1 LVVIA
6 AAVCAPRAG
15 AQAPP
20 SFETRAELVT
30 VDVVVLGPDGKPVPG
45 LARDDFVV
53 KEDGRPQTIA
63 AFEAVEALVPEGTGL
78 VTAASSPSRP
88 HVATN
93 LAAPATQRTF
103 AIVFDDLHVG
113 DLNIENAKKAI
124 AAFVTQQTVPGDRVL
139 LATVSD
145 GHFWATAHAR
155 DDAAWREAL
164 ARVGSHRRLRGRP
177 ECEPTYYEAMQIN
190 LLNNSY
196 VAALVGRRI
205 MALCVPPTM
214 RPSPEQLASGALPRE
229 AVAQSMVASPT
240 GAEAYARH
248 REQLAG
254 TLRVLREI
262 VTRLGEARGRKAL
275 ILITEGFPSDTS
287 LDVFR
292 EVRERAARANVVVN
306 FLDARGLAAGP
317 EFMSA
322 SGSTG
327 MIPGG
332 DIGPTVA
339 MWKLE
344 DGGAKALA
352 EETGGRV
359 LQTNDLVSALKTVA
373 EEARVTYLLGYEPT
387 NEKRD
392 GRYRKLKVEVRRP
405 GLRVRARA
413 GYFASKGGEQPTPQP
428 RPVERAMSELFDSEA
443 IPLRLAAYVM
453 GPAAPPTPG
462 AEVLIVG
469 ELRIDALAAQG
480 ERAGRLA
487 RPRLTLVTSARGGE
501 GREQEWPLEVAT
513 PSGAGRSP
521 TDLWLPFV
529 TRIGR
534 LPGDYRA
541 RLVAQSGDLVG
552 SVTLDFVVPP
562 LTAERLST
570 PILSDQLVANA
581 SDRRL
586 VPIAHRSFSDR
597 VTLHC
602 WIELVGAG
610 ADPATGQPRAS
621 AVFVARAL
629 DGREWASGA
638 PTAMK
643 ADGGRLTRL
652 LDVPLA
658 DAPPGEHELVLR
670 VKDEVSG
677 ATFEA
682 REPFRVE
689 GRQATAE

>member
-1 LVVIA
+1 MVPAVLLLLA
-6 AAVCAPRAG
+6 ARAS
-15 AQAPP
+15 AQTPP
-20 SFETRAELVT
+20 SFAAQAELVT
-30 VDVVVLGPDGKPVPG
+30 VDVVVLGSDGKPVAG
-45 LARDDFVV
+45 LTRDDFVV
-53 KEDGRPQTIA
+53 KEDGRPQTVK
-63 AFEAVEALVPEGTGL
+63 AFEAIEALVPDGGGP
-78 VTAASSPSRP
+78 VTVASSPSRA

-124 AAFVTQQTVPGDRVL
+124 DAFVAQQTVPGDRVL

-164 ARVGSHRRLRGRP
+164 ARVRSHRRLRGRP

-196 VAALVGRRI
+196 VEALVQRRI

-214 RPSPEQLASGALPRE
+214 RPSPEQLANGALPRE
-229 AVAQSMVASPT
+229 AVPQGMVASPT
-240 GAEAYARH
+240 AAEAYARH
-248 REQLAG
+248 RAQLAG

-292 EVRERAARANVVVN
+292 EVRERAAQANVVVN

-322 SGSTG
+322 SGPTG

-359 LQTNDLVSALKTVA
+359 LQTNDLVSALTTVA

-387 NEKRD
+387 NARRD

-413 GYFASKGGEQPTPQP
+413 GYFAATPKDAQPSKS
-428 RPVERAMSELFDSEA
+428 RSEPPALTGLFDSDT
-443 IPLRLAAYVM
+443 IPLRLAVAVL
-453 GPAAPPTPG
+453 GPLTPPKQG
-462 AEVLIVG
+462 AEVLVVG
-469 ELRIDALAAQG
+469 ELRSDALEEIA
-480 ERAGRLA
+480 EPGRVV
-487 RPRLTLVTSARGGE
+487 RPRIRLFTSPWTGTGQ
-501 GREQEWPLEVAT
+501 EQEWAVDVAR
-513 PSGAGRSP
+513 PGPGSDPWVS
-521 TDLWLPFV
+521 FV
-529 TRIGR
+529 TRLER
-534 LPGDYRA
+534 APGEYRA
-541 RLVAQSGDLVG
+541 KLLVESGRAVG
-552 SVTLDFVVPP
+552 SVSTDFVVPP
-562 LTAERLST
+562 RDGARLST
-570 PILSDQLVANA
+570 PVLSDQLVLKG
-581 SDRRL
+581 SDKRL
-586 VPIAHRSFSDR
+586 VPLARRSFGRRS
-597 VTLHC
+597 TLHC
-602 WIELVGAG
+602 WIELEGATVDTAAG
-610 ADPATGQPRAS
+610 IPRA
-621 AVFVARAL
+621 AVEFTARSLEGQEWMREDGVAMNVEGSRV
-629 DGREWASGA
+629 S
-638 PTAMK
+638 K
-643 ADGGRLTRL
+643 L
-652 LDVPLA
+652 LSLPLA

-689 GRQATAE
+689 ELK